1 MTEILALLQN
11 IEPVVSVTILQQMS
25 HVIYGMLISNGRITM
40 LEISRWTEA
49 GGSYRTIQRLYHTPL
64 LWLQIQWIF
73 FISQLQKP
81 NDEYIAAGD
90 EVVFGKAGKETYGI
104 GRFFSSLQ
112 NRVIPGL
119 SFFVFSVIHV
129 KERQSYPIQAV
140 QMVKPC
146 AEPVERKSKKKAVKK
161 EKRPVGRPKGSK
173 NKKSEKPTLSPEL
186 LRIQPV
192 LQAFLAILKGVLAVQ
207 YLVMDGH
214 FGNYPSAWMV
224 LPTGLHFV
232 SKLRSDAALY
242 EPFTGKYCGRGA
254 RPKYGDK
261 VDVRNKMKKKYLK
274 SDKKEDGIRTQIYQA
289 ILLNKG
295 FTSSINVVV
304 ILKTNLATHKQAH
317 VILFS
322 TDLKL
327 LYEKLYDYYTLRFQI
342 EFNFR
347 DAKQYWGLDDFMNIK
362 EEAVTNAANLSFF
375 MVNFSSVLLRH
386 YRENNPEFSVLDLK
400 SHYRGCRYASETIKL
415 LPQKPDGILHR
426 PDAPTGLAEIF
437 EQIARLGMV
446 HPVFQPVPAT

>member
-11 IEPVVSVTILQQMS
+11 IEPVVSATILHQMS
-25 HVIYGMLISNGRITM
+25 HVIYGMLISSGRITM
-40 LEISRWTEA
+40 LEISRWTEI

-64 LWLQIQWIF
+64 LWLQIQWVF
-73 FISQLQKP
+73 FVSQLQKP
-81 NDEYIAAGD
+81 KGEYIVAGD

-104 GRFFSSLQ
+104 GHFFSSLQ

-119 SFFVFSVIHV
+119 SFFVFSVINV
-129 KERQSYPIQAV
+129 QERQSYPIQAV
-140 QMVKPC
+140 QMVKEKEDNQK
-146 AEPVERKSKKKAVKK
+146 AKKKAVKI
-161 EKRPVGRPKGSK
+161 EKRSVGRPKGSK

-192 LQAFLAILKGVLAVQ
+192 LQAFLAVLKGVLAVQ

-224 LPTGLHFV
+224 LQTGLQFV

-242 EPFTGKYCGRGA
+242 EPISGKYCGRGA

-261 VDVRNKMKKKYLK
+261 VDVRKMKKKYLK
-274 SDKKEDGIRTQIYQA
+274 SDKTEDGIRTQMYQA

-295 FTSSINVVV
+295 FAFSINVIV
-304 ILKTNLATHKQAH
+304 ILKTNLSTRKQAH
-317 VILFS
+317 IILFS

-327 LYEKLYDYYTLRFQI
+327 PYEKLFDYYTLRFQI

-347 DAKQYWGLDDFMNIK
+347 DAKQYWGLDDFMNVK
-362 EEAVTNAANLSFF
+362 HEAVTNAANLSFF
-375 MVNFSSVLLRH
+375 MVNFSSVLLRR
-386 YRENNPEFSVLDLK
+386 YRENNPEFSILDLK

-415 LPQKPDGILHR
+415 LPHKPEGIL
-426 PDAPTGLAEIF
+426 LAEIF

-446 HPVFQPVPAT
+446 HPVFQPISTV

>member
-11 IEPVVSVTILQQMS
+11 IAPVVSATILQQMS

-64 LWLQIQWIF
+64 LWLQIQWVF
-73 FISQLQKP
+73 FVSQLQKTHH
-81 NDEYIAAGD
+81 EYIAAGD
-90 EVVFGKAGKETYGI
+90 EVVFGKAGKETHGL

-112 NRVIPGL
+112 KRVIPGL

-140 QMVKPC
+140 QMVKEKE
-146 AEPVERKSKKKAVKK
+146 ANKQPVKKKAVKI

-192 LQAFLAILKGVLAVQ
+192 LQAFLVILKGVLAVQ

-224 LPTGLHFV
+224 LQTGLQFV

-242 EPFTGKYCGRGA
+242 EPFTGKYGGRGA

-261 VDVRNKMKKKYLK
+261 VDVRKMKKKYLK
-274 SDKKEDGIRTQIYQA
+274 SDTKEDGIRTQMYQA

-295 FTSSINVVV
+295 FAFSINVVV
-304 ILKTNLATHKQAH
+304 ILKTNLSTHKQAH
-317 VILFS
+317 ILLFS
-322 TDLKL
+322 TDLNL
-327 LYEKLYDYYTLRFQI
+327 SHEKLYAYYTLRFQI

-347 DAKQYWGLDDFMNIK
+347 DAKQYWGLDDFMNVK
-362 EEAVTNAANLSFF
+362 EAAVTNAANLSFF
-375 MVNFSSVLLRH
+375 MVNFSSVLLRR

-400 SHYRGCRYASETIKL
+400 SHYRGCRYAAETIKL
-415 LPQKPDGILHR
+415 LPQKPDGIL
-426 PDAPTGLAEIF
+426 LAEIF

>member
-1 MTEILALLQN
+1 MREILALLQS
-11 IEPVVSVTILQQMS
+11 IAPIVSATVLQQLS
-25 HVIYGMLISNGRITM
+25 HVLYGMLISNGRITM
-40 LEISRWTEA
+40 LELSRWTEK
-49 GGSYRTIQRLYHTPL
+49 GGSYRTIQRLYHTPV

-73 FISQLQKP
+73 FISQLQKT
-81 NDEYIAAGD
+81 NHEYIAAGD

-104 GRFFSSLQ
+104 GRFFSGLQ

-119 SFFVFSVIHV
+119 SFFVFSVINV
-129 KERQSYPIQAV
+129 KERQSYPIQAI
-140 QMVKPC
+140 QMVKEKE
-146 AEPVERKSKKKAVKK
+146 ANKKKVKKEAVKI

-173 NKKSEKPTLSPEL
+173 NKKSEKPKLSPEL

-192 LQAFLAILKGVLAVQ
+192 LQAFLVILRGVLAVQ
-207 YLVMDGH
+207 YLVLDGH

-224 LPTGLHFV
+224 LQTGLQFV

-242 EPFTGKYCGRGA
+242 EPFTGKYYGRGA

-261 VDVRNKMKKKYLK
+261 VDVRKMKKKYLK
-274 SDKKEDGIRTQIYQA
+274 SDTKENGIRTQIYQA

-295 FTSSINVVV
+295 FTFSINAVV
-304 ILKTNLATHKQAH
+304 ILKTNLSTHKQAH
-317 VILFS
+317 IILFS
-322 TDLKL
+322 TDLNL
-327 LYEKLYDYYTLRFQI
+327 SHEKLYDYYTLRFQI

-362 EEAVTNAANLSFF
+362 ETPVTNAANLSFF
-375 MVNFSSVLLRH
+375 MVNFSSVLLQR
-386 YRENNPEFSVLDLK
+386 YRESNPEFSILDLK

-415 LPQKPDGILHR
+415 LPQKPDGIL
-426 PDAPTGLAEIF
+426 LAEIF

-446 HPVFQPVPAT
+446 HPVFKPISTS

>member
-1 MTEILALLQN
+1 MREILALLQS
-11 IEPVVSVTILQQMS
+11 IAPVVSATVLQQLS
-25 HVIYGMLISNGRITM
+25 HVLYSMLISNGRITM
-40 LEISRWTEA
+40 LELSRWAEK

-81 NDEYIAAGD
+81 NAEYIAAGD
-90 EVVFGKAGKETYGI
+90 EVVFGKAGKETYGL

-119 SFFVFSVIHV
+119 SFFVFSVINV
-129 KERQSYPIQAV
+129 EERQSYPIQAV
-140 QMVKPC
+140 QMVK
-146 AEPVERKSKKKAVKK
+146 EKEVNKKKEKNKAVKI
-161 EKRPVGRPKGSK
+161 EKRFVGRPKGSK
-173 NKKSEKPTLSPEL
+173 NKKSEKPILSPEL

-192 LQAFLAILKGVLAVQ
+192 LQAFLVILKGVLAVQ

-224 LPTGLHFV
+224 LQTGLQFV

-261 VDVRNKMKKKYLK
+261 VDVRKMKKKYLK
-274 SDKKEDGIRTQIYQA
+274 SDKTEAGIRTQMYQA

-295 FTSSINVVV
+295 FTFSINVVV
-304 ILKTNLATHKQAH
+304 ILKTNLSTHKQAH
-317 VILFS
+317 IILFS
-322 TDLKL
+322 TDLNL
-327 LYEKLYDYYTLRFQI
+327 SHEKLYDYYTLRFQI

-347 DAKQYWGLDDFMNIK
+347 DAKQYWGLDDFQNVK
-362 EEAVTNAANLSFF
+362 KEAVTNAANLSFF
-375 MVNFSSVLLRH
+375 MVNFSSVLLRR
-386 YRENNPEFSVLDLK
+386 YRENNPEFSILDLK

-415 LPQKPDGILHR
+415 LPQKPDGIL
-426 PDAPTGLAEIF
+426 LAEIF
-437 EQIARLGMV
+437 VQIARLGMV
-446 HPVFQPVPAT
+446 HPAFEPVSTP

>member
-1 MTEILALLQN
+1 MPEILALLQN
-11 IEPVVSVTILQQMS
+11 IEPVVSATILQQLS

-40 LEISRWTEA
+40 LELSRWTEK
-49 GGSYRTIQRLYHTPL
+49 GGSYRTIQRLYHTPM

-73 FISQLQKP
+73 FVSQLQKSR
-81 NDEYIAAGD
+81 DEYIAAGD

-129 KERQSYPIQAV
+129 KGRQSYPIQV
-140 QMVKPC
+140 IQMVKEKE
-146 AEPVERKSKKKAVKK
+146 ANQKKVKKKAVKI
-161 EKRPVGRPKGSK
+161 EKRPVGRPKGSQ

-192 LQAFLAILKGVLAVQ
+192 LQAFLAVLKGVLAVQ
-207 YLVMDGH
+207 YLVMDGR

-224 LPTGLHFV
+224 LQTSLQFV

-242 EPFTGKYCGRGA
+242 EPFTGTYCGRGA

-261 VDVRNKMKKKYLK
+261 VDVRKMKKKYLK
-274 SDKKEDGIRTQIYQA
+274 SDKREDGIRTQMYQA

-295 FTSSINVVV
+295 FAFSINVVV
-304 ILKTNLATHKQAH
+304 ILKTNLSTHKQAH
-317 VILFS
+317 IILFS
-322 TDLKL
+322 TDVNLSH
-327 LYEKLYDYYTLRFQI
+327 EKLYDYYTLRFQI

-347 DAKQYWGLDDFMNIK
+347 DAKQYWGLDDFMNVK
-362 EEAVTNAANLSFF
+362 QEAVTNAANLSFF
-375 MVNFSSVLLRH
+375 MVNFSSVLLRR

-415 LPQKPDGILHR
+415 LPQKPDGIL
-426 PDAPTGLAEIF
+426 LAEIF

-446 HPVFQPVPAT
+446 HPTFEPVSTS

>member
-11 IEPVVSVTILQQMS
+11 IAPVVSATILQQMS
-25 HVIYGMLISNGRITM
+25 QVIYGMLISHGRITM
-40 LEISRWTEA
+40 LEISRWTES

-73 FISQLQKP
+73 FVSQLQKP
-81 NDEYIAAGD
+81 RDEYIAAGD

-140 QMVKPC
+140 QMVKKKEENKKQ
-146 AEPVERKSKKKAVKK
+146 AKKKAVKK
-161 EKRPVGRPKGSK
+161 EQRPVGRPNGSK

-192 LQAFLAILKGVLAVQ
+192 LQAFLAVLKGVLAVQ

-224 LPTGLHFV
+224 LQTGLHFV

-261 VDVRNKMKKKYLK
+261 IDVGKLKKKYLK
-274 SDKKEDGIRTQIYQA
+274 SDKTEDGLRTQMYQA
-289 ILLNKG
+289 SLLNKG
-295 FTSSINVVV
+295 FTFPINVVV
-304 ILKTNLATHKQAH
+304 ILKTNLSTHKQAH

-327 LYEKLYDYYTLRFQI
+327 SYEKLYDYYTLRFQI

-347 DAKQYWGLDDFMNIK
+347 DAKQYWGLDDFMNVK
-362 EEAVTNAANLSFF
+362 EQAVINAANLSFF
-375 MVNFSSVLLRH
+375 MVNFSSVLLRR

-400 SHYRGCRYASETIKL
+400 SHYRGCRYAAETIKL
-415 LPQKPDGILHR
+415 LPQKPDGILV
-426 PDAPTGLAEIF
+426 AEIF

-446 HPVFQPVPAT
+446 HPVFEPVFTT

>member
-1 MTEILALLQN
+1 
-11 IEPVVSVTILQQMS
+11 
-25 HVIYGMLISNGRITM
+25 M
-40 LEISRWTEA
+40 LEISRWTET

-64 LWLQIQWIF
+64 RWLQIQWVF
-73 FISQLQKP
+73 FVSQLQNP
-81 NDEYIAAGD
+81 NHEYIAAGD

-119 SFFVFSVIHV
+119 SFFVFSVINV
-129 KERQSYPIQAV
+129 KERQSFPIQAV
-140 QMVKPC
+140 QMVKDQ
-146 AEPVERKSKKKAVKK
+146 EERKKKEEKKSVEK
-161 EKRPVGRPKGSK
+161 EKRSVGRPKGSK

-192 LQAFLAILKGVLAVQ
+192 LAAFLVVLKGVLAVQ

-214 FGNYPSAWMV
+214 FGNCPSAWMV
-224 LPTGLHFV
+224 LQTGLQFV

-242 EPFTGKYCGRGA
+242 EPFTGAYCGRGA
-254 RPKYGDK
+254 RSKYGDK
-261 VDVRNKMKKKYLK
+261 VDVRQMKKKYLK
-274 SDKKEDGIRTQIYQA
+274 SDKKEDGVRTQIYQA
-289 ILLNKG
+289 NLLNKG
-295 FTSSINVVV
+295 FTFSINVVV
-304 ILKTNLATHKQAH
+304 ILKTNLSTHKQAH
-317 VILFS
+317 IILFS

-327 LYEKLYDYYTLRFQI
+327 SFEKLVDYYTLRFQI

-362 EEAVTNAANLSFF
+362 EQAVTNAANLSFF
-375 MVNFSSVLLRH
+375 MVNFSSVLLRR
-386 YRENNPEFSVLDLK
+386 YRKNNPEFSVLDLK

-415 LPQKPDGILHR
+415 LPQKPDGIL
-426 PDAPTGLAEIF
+426 LAEIF

-446 HPVFQPVPAT
+446 HPSVEPVSAT

>member
-1 MTEILALLQN
+1 MPEILALLQS
-11 IEPVVSVTILQQMS
+11 IAPVVSGTLLQQMS

-40 LEISRWTEA
+40 LELSRWTEA
-49 GGSYRTIQRLYHTPL
+49 GGSYRTIQRLYHTPM
-64 LWLQIQWIF
+64 LWLQIQWMF
-73 FISQLQKP
+73 FVSQVQNSK
-81 NDEYIAAGD
+81 DEYIVAGD
-90 EVVFGKAGKETYGI
+90 EVVFGKAGKETYGV

-140 QMVKPC
+140 QMVK
-146 AEPVERKSKKKAVKK
+146 EKEESQKKEEKKSVKK

-173 NKKSEKPTLSPEL
+173 NKKSKKPTLSPEL
-186 LRIQPV
+186 VRIQPV
-192 LQAFLAILKGVLAVQ
+192 LQAFLAVLKDVLAVQ

-214 FGNYPSAWMV
+214 FGNYPSAWLV
-224 LPTGLHFV
+224 LQTGLQFV

-242 EPFTGKYCGRGA
+242 EPFTGTYCGRGA

-261 VDVRNKMKKKYLK
+261 VDVRKMKKKYLK
-274 SDKKEDGIRTQIYQA
+274 SDKREDGIRTQIYQA

-295 FTSSINVVV
+295 FAFSINVVI
-304 ILKTNLATHKQAH
+304 ILKTNLSTHRQAH

-327 LYEKLYDYYTLRFQI
+327 SYEKLYDYYTLRFQI

-347 DAKQYWGLDDFMNIK
+347 DAKQYWGLDDFMNVK
-362 EEAVTNAANLSFF
+362 KEAVTNAANLSFF
-375 MVNFSSVLLRH
+375 MVNFSSVLLRR
-386 YRENNPEFSVLDLK
+386 YRESNPVFSVLDLK

-415 LPQKPDGILHR
+415 LPQKPDGIL
-426 PDAPTGLAEIF
+426 LAEIF

-446 HPVFQPVPAT
+446 HPVSEPVFAS